1 MELEC
6 TAEIPLN
13 ATDITIGWF
22 LNCEQL
28 QDDSNDIVL
37 IEGQVDIAE
46 IRRIRSRLTI
56 NDITNDFAG
65 TYTCN
70 ILGDEEYIPSEP
82 FTLRDSTQLEVHQAL
97 GPCVDGDV
105 FGNAEGQ
112 TNEKCA
118 VITENRTIPMSLSC
132 DEPPAT
138 SSHDIPVTSTPV
150 VYTTPLPSLPT
161 ATSSSQRTLP
171 PFPKSPTPTLAI
183 PAITDPSDRPTSAQ
197 EMTSSPDAL
206 NTITLSL
213 IAVCAVLIII
223 VIIVSI
229 VAVLLVAMLFR
240 RKQTDDS
247 QCKYICSCYHEVSD
261 PL

>member
-6 TAEIPLN
+6 TVEAPLN

-28 QDDSNDIVL
+28 QDGSNVL
-37 IEGQVDIAE
+37 IEGQVDINNTRN

-82 FTLRDSTQLEVHQAL
+82 LTLSDSTQLDVHQAL

-118 VITENRTIPMSLSC
+118 VISENRTIPMSLSC

-161 ATSSSQRTLP
+161 ATTSSSSSSQRTLP

-183 PAITDPSDRPTSAQ
+183 PAITDPSDRPTSAPAA
-197 EMTSSPDAL
+197 SIWL
-206 NTITLSL
+206 YVVV
-213 IAVCAVLIII
+213 AVAAVFFMII
-223 VIIVSI
+223 VVLSI
-229 VAVLLVAMLFR
+229 VFVGMCLKRSRSLTLDEQTLKREFLLTKVW
-240 RKQTDDS
+240 
-247 QCKYICSCYHEVSD
+247 V
-261 PL
+261 